1 MCFWCFLWLENVVS
15 AIYFCFFHL
24 CRWAVVWPTGWLIYS
39 YIDTYLYINFIAS
52 TYSSLFFSLFN
63 DFLYTP
69 FIESRSSFVED
80 ISTSIFHAITPM
92 TTNCKLND
100 IILDCS
106 RFCWSFQQ
114 IPNIQRDFLSLS
126 EFASQ
131 QCPIQC
137 WIYLSTW
144 HF

>member
-1 MCFWCFLWLENVVS
+1 MLWMFFSVEKFVS
-15 AIYFCFFHL
+15 AINFCFFHL
-24 CRWAVVWPTGWLIYS
+24 CRWAVVWPTGCLIYS
-39 YIDTYLYINFIAS
+39 YPDTSIHVILITS

-63 DFLYTP
+63 DFLYNP
-69 FIESRSSFVED
+69 FIESRSSFVKCF
-80 ISTSIFHAITPM
+80 STSILHAINPM
-92 TTNCKLND
+92 TANCKLND

-114 IPNIQRDFLSLS
+114 IPNIQRDFLFLS

-131 QCPIQC
+131 QRPIQC

>member
-1 MCFWCFLWLENVVS
+1 MCFGCFFWLKIFVS
-15 AIYFCFFHL
+15 AIDFCLFHL
-24 CRWAVVWPTGWLIYS
+24 CRWAVVWPTGCLIYS
-39 YIDTYLYINFIAS
+39 YPDIYIHVILTAS
-52 TYSSLFFSLFN
+52 TYSSLFYSLFN

-69 FIESRSSFVED
+69 IIESRSSFVKCF
-80 ISTSIFHAITPM
+80 STSILHAINPM
-92 TTNCKLND
+92 TANCKLND

-131 QCPIQC
+131 QCPIPC